1 MARNSFMP
9 LEIMPF
15 LQFILLSEVFKDIFI
30 ENTIGQE
37 S

>member
-9 LEIMPF
+9 LKIMPL

-30 ENTIGQE
+30 ENTI
-37 S
+37 